1 MLRLSSPSRPSP
13 DVILLVTVAELVGL
27 GDDPRLHR
35 RLAEPKVTQRSER
48 EPPLLKKM
56 DKEFRIEER
65 FINLSIIHAIV

>member
-1 MLRLSSPSRPSP
+1 M
-13 DVILLVTVAELVGL
+13 ILLVTVAELVGL

-48 EPPLLKKM
+48 EPPLLKKK

-65 FINLSIIHAIV
+65 FMNCPQ

>member
-35 RLAEPKVTQRSER
+35 RLAETKVPQRSQR
-48 EPPLLKKM
+48 EPPLSKKWTFKQNQKGNHN
-56 DKEFRIEER
+56 D
-65 FINLSIIHAIV
+65 L